1 MEAIY
6 HIPAMLRETIEGLAV
21 KPGGVYVD
29 VTFGGGGHSR
39 AILERLTNP
48 TPASKPHLYSFD
60 QDIEAYENVQRDD
73 VRCTKESRITS
84 GTTDKTING
93 GNNAAERD
101 KEENKEG
108 HLYSF
113 DQDIEAFNNSQLTI
127 HNSQSED
134 GDEGFVNNP
143 RWTFVHSN
151 FRYLKNWMDYY
162 GVKEI
167 DGLLADLGVSFH
179 HFDCPERGFS
189 FRFSASLDM
198 RMNQTAKRTAADI
211 INTYSEE
218 DLARIF
224 WLYGEM
230 KNGRGIARN
239 ICKARLQK
247 PILRTEELIEAAFK
261 LKVESLKL
269 KEVEELRFH
278 PRPLPP
284 HEGEGGRITS
294 GTTDKT
300 INGGKNAAE
309 QDKERDSAEYRRE
322 QDKEKGAGLKTR
334 EQNEEDGNPPSMA
347 DTRELEIPA
356 QYKKDLARLFQA
368 LRIEV
373 NDEMGALREMLV
385 AARDLLKPGGRIAI
399 LTYHSLEDR
408 LVKNFLRSGNLEGNI
423 EKDFYG
429 NAITPFDVI
438 EKGRTASDDEVE
450 RNPRS
455 RSAKLRVGRK
465 K

>member
-1 MEAIY
+1 MAKRNIKVQKVQKVQHKKIYMEAIY
-6 HIPAMLRETIEGLAV
+6 HIPAMLKETIEGLAI

-39 AILERLTNP
+39 AILEEEIG
-48 TPASKPHLYSFD
+48 HLYSFD
-60 QDIEAYENVQRDD
+60 QDIEAYENA
-73 VRCTKESRITS
+73 KGSRITS
-84 GTTDKTING
+84 GTMDETING
-93 GNNAAERD
+93 GKNAAEENNERD
-101 KEENKEG
+101 SAEYRREQNNEEGAGLKTREQNE
-108 HLYSF
+108 
-113 DQDIEAFNNSQLTI
+113 EW
-127 HNSQSED
+127 
-134 GDEGFVNNP
+134 DEE

-189 FRFSASLDM
+189 FRFSAPLDM

-211 INTYSEE
+211 VNSYSEE
-218 DLARIF
+218 ELARIF

-239 ICKARLQK
+239 ICKARSQK
-247 PILRTEELIEAAFK
+247 PILRTEELI
-261 LKVESLKL
+261 
-269 KEVEELRFH
+269 
-278 PRPLPP
+278 
-284 HEGEGGRITS
+284 
-294 GTTDKT
+294 
-300 INGGKNAAE
+300 NAALHI
-309 QDKERDSAEYRRE
+309 QI
-322 QDKEKGAGLKTR
+322 
-334 EQNEEDGNPPSMA
+334 NPPCMA
-347 DTRELEIPA
+347 DTKEMEIPA

-408 LVKNFLRSGNLEGNI
+408 LVKNFLRSGNLEGTI

-438 EKGRTASDDEVE
+438 EKGRVASNDEVE

-455 RSAKLRVGRK
+455 RSAKLRVAERK
-465 K
+465 AKP

>member
-1 MEAIY
+1 MEEIY
-6 HIPAMLRETIEGLAV
+6 HIPAMLKETIDGLAI
-21 KPGGVYVD
+21 KPNGVYVD

-39 AILERLTNP
+39 AILNHL
-48 TPASKPHLYSFD
+48 TPASKPHP
-60 QDIEAYENVQRDD
+60 
-73 VRCTKESRITS
+73 TS
-84 GTTDKTING
+84 PQGEEDKG
-93 GNNAAERD
+93 A
-101 KEENKEG
+101 G

-113 DQDIEAFNNSQLTI
+113 DQDIEAFNNSQLTSHNSQLTS

-143 RWTFVHSN
+143 NWTFVHSN
-151 FRYLKNWMDYY
+151 FRYLRNWMDYY

-189 FRFSASLDM
+189 FRFSAPLDM
-198 RMNQTAKRTAADI
+198 RMNQTSKRTAADI
-211 INTYSEE
+211 VNGYSEE
-218 DLARIF
+218 ELAKIF

-230 KNGRGIARN
+230 KNGKGIAKN
-239 ICKARLQK
+239 ICKARSQK
-247 PILRTEELIEAAFK
+247 PILRTEELIK
-261 LKVESLKL
+261 NLTPTLSS
-269 KEVEELRFH
+269 R
-278 PRPLPP
+278 
-284 HEGEGGRITS
+284 EGGIH
-294 GTTDKT
+294 
-300 INGGKNAAE
+300 ILENG
-309 QDKERDSAEYRRE
+309 
-322 QDKEKGAGLKTR
+322 
-334 EQNEEDGNPPSMA
+334 
-347 DTRELEIPA
+347 EIEVPA

-385 AARDLLKPGGRIAI
+385 AARDMLKPGGRIAI

-408 LVKNFLRSGNLEGNI
+408 LVKNFLRSGNLEGTI

-429 NAITPFDVI
+429 NILTPFEII
-438 EKGRTASDDEVE
+438 EKGRTACAEEVE

-465 K
+465 ITPPRESSTTVHWTLDRAELFTPQGREEENG